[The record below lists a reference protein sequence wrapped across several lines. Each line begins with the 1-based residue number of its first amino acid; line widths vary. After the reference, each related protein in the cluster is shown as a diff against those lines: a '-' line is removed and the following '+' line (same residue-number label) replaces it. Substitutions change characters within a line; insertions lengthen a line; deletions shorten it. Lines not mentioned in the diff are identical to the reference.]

1 MTSMSDHGKSIRK
14 YLVDADAFFSQQ
26 INPELRSYHDTN
38 SRLCQPAI
46 SELIDA
52 YSLAGKSVLSVGSK
66 VGHEEVWFY
75 RAGSTLTLCDFDE
88 HGDVEPILRQL
99 PAGDLAYYICDVR
112 DLPKE
117 RLDVLYLSSFTP
129 DELYKTAI
137 RRRNTN
143 LFRYAL
149 RKMRLA
155 NWQDYRWPCGVSP
168 FDALVSGM
176 FDFGET
182 FILQSYAS
190 PIRADDKEYQR
201 AILTVL
207 REAGF
212 VFVDLYYQE
221 HWPTTHLTVASRKFT
236 TPRLP
241 VSHIHGRGVNREDM
255 VICKRL

>member
-1 MTSMSDHGKSIRK
+1 MTGMSNLSKPLRK

-26 INPELRSYHDTN
+26 INPELCSYHDTN

-46 SELIDA
+46 SELIYA

-75 RAGSTLTLCDFDE
+75 RAGSTLTLSDFNE
-88 HGDVEPILRQL
+88 HGYLEPILQQL
-99 PAGDLAYYICDVR
+99 PPGDLAYYICDAR
-112 DLPKE
+112 DLEKE

-155 NWQDYRWPCGVSP
+155 DWQDYRWPGGVSP

-182 FILQSYAS
+182 FILQSYTS
-190 PIRADDKEYQR
+190 PIRVDNKEYPR

-207 REAGF
+207 RVRQALCSSTCIIRNIG
-212 VFVDLYYQE
+212 LR
-221 HWPTTHLTVASRKFT
+221 P
-236 TPRLP
+236 
-241 VSHIHGRGVNREDM
+241 I
-255 VICKRL
+255 